1 MALLIKDML
10 NGVTQGIAL
19 CRSAQQTPA
28 ADSCIRPSLAEAV
41 WLS

>member
-10 NGVTQGIAL
+10 NGVTQGHAL
-19 CRSAQQTPA
+19 CRSAQQTLA
-28 ADSCIRPSLAEAV
+28 ADSCIRPPIAEDV